1 MRGPE
6 EDTVILRFSASFLDY
21 ATYACGAL
29 INPIR
34 STIINTCSVK
44 DGLAAMR
51 HRPLDARH

>member
-6 EDTVILRFSASFLDY
+6 EDTVILRFSSVDASFLDY

-34 STIINTCSVK
+34 STIINTCSIK

-51 HRPLDARH
+51 HH